1 MRILGS
7 LLSRRALLCGGS
19 TCAAGLTLF
28 SARPSL
34 CDAAPKPAKVEPAPK
49 EEPSLEKKCIAEA
62 FGTAIIVQ
70 GGCGA
75 VCALKYAGAN
85 YGTFGLAAIWGI
97 SVALAAYSTRAVSGA
112 HLNPAVTAA
121 LVANDLHP
129 MAEAPYYVA
138 AQMLGATVAG
148 AINYAIF
155 ASGIAAMEASASL
168 VRGTAASTASFAGA
182 FGMVRSWFS
191 IPRPLGCPL
200 TGCWLLASPPLTQ
213 RPTDRDSPHQVPN
226 AALVSPLGAFVA
238 EVWMSAILLF
248 LIAAATDAAAE
259 SVAES
264 AAPAAIGCSVA
275 MLIGTFGPVTGC
287 GMNPA
292 RDLGP
297 RLVTLFTGWGGAALS
312 SAWVYTLGPLVGGT
326 APRTAQPRTRSP
338 HSFAC
343 LPE

>member
-155 ASGIAAMEASASL
+155 ANGIAAMEASASL

-182 FGMVRSWFS
+182 FGM
-191 IPRPLGCPL
+191 
-200 TGCWLLASPPLTQ
+200 
-213 RPTDRDSPHQVPN
+213 VPN

-312 SAWVYTLGPLVGGT
+312 SAWVYTLGPLVG
-326 APRTAQPRTRSP
+326 APLGMMAYRQLVMPKKD
-338 HSFAC
+338 
-343 LPE
+343 